1 MKGTF
6 DRCSPGPRPTWVS
19 PNGRWRV
26 FILHGFE
33 TERIASSKAVAQVLA
48 VGADGTEYLNGI
60 YADGRIAHD
69 RTVSKPMPGY
79 VADAVDDI
87 LRRQR
92 TRVLDSESSRTVP
105 SRNPRYQK
113 KRSEGEHLYVAV
125 DEKGNLGQSRK
136 HERYYNVVAT
146 VVNDKDAFEDVS
158 RPYFEDKGREIKYYL
173 DDDLHEP
180 IIKKAAPY
188 VEDTYYARYHK
199 DPKTHRKGL
208 DKEEKIDKH
217 MDMLCSVAD
226 AILSKDGFKSMDVD
240 IDYNELV
247 KSQPVEAS
255 FICSPYK
262 DGKCVK
268 CKVDDSAVNYG
279 LMTHDFITGAVG
291 DFANDKSNQEAKK
304 LVSLLPRKPIEVH
317 IRDRLWRIRGGSQ

>member
-6 DRCSPGPRPTWVS
+6 DRRSPGPRPTWVS
-19 PNGRWRV
+19 PNGGWRV

-48 VGADGTEYLNGI
+48 VGADGTEYLNRI

-69 RTVSKPMPGY
+69 RTVSKPMPRY

-92 TRVLDSESSRTVP
+92 SRVLDPESSRTVR

-136 HERYYNVVAT
+136 HERFYNVVAT
-146 VVNDKDAFEDVS
+146 VVNDKDAFEAVS
-158 RPYFEDKGREIKYYL
+158 RPYYEDKGREIKYYL

-188 VEDTYYARYHK
+188 VEDTYYAHYHK
-199 DPKTHRKGL
+199 DSKTHRKGL

-226 AILSKDGFKSMDVD
+226 AILSRDGFESMDVD
-240 IDYNELV
+240 IDYNRLV
-247 KSQPVEAS
+247 SGEPVESS
-255 FICSPYK
+255 FVCSPYN
-262 DGKCVK
+262 GGRNLC
-268 CKVDDSAVNYG
+268 CKVDDSSKNYG
-279 LMTHDFITGAVG
+279 LMTNDFFVGVVG
-291 DFANDKSNQEAKK
+291 DYVNDQSNTEAKR
-304 LVSLLPRKPIEVH
+304 LV
-317 IRDRLWRIRGGSQ
+317 RILRREPVKVYIKNGVWKHRRGEE